1 MKQKNVRDLMLSLD
15 EYATIGGDKT
25 IGEALEVLRQAQEEL
40 IPGRHFHRA
49 ILVLD
54 ERGTVI
60 GKLSQWAIL
69 RSLEPSFLKYED
81 EEALVRSGL
90 SNDFIE
96 SMKSTL
102 ALFRS
107 NLEQICRA
115 AGRLRAR
122 DAMVPI
128 GESISEDAQLI
139 DAIHL
144 MVIHHVLS
152 LPVTRQGKV
161 VGILRQSDV
170 FEEVSGIIRSY
181 RA

>member
-1 MKQKNVRDLMLSLD
+1 MEQKRVRDLMLSLD
-15 EYATIGGDKT
+15 EYATIEGGKT
-25 IGEALEVLRQAQEEL
+25 IGEALEVLRRAQQEL

-54 ERGTVI
+54 EKGMVI

-69 RSLEPSFLKYED
+69 RSLEPTFLKYED

-107 NLEQICRA
+107 NLEQICKA
-115 AGRLRAR
+115 AGTLRAR

-128 GESISEDAQLI
+128 GESISEDALLI

-144 MVIHHVLS
+144 IVMKHVLS
-152 LPVTRQGKV
+152 LPVTRQGRV
-161 VGILRQSDV
+161 VGILRQSDI
-170 FEEVSGIIRSY
+170 FEEVSSIIRSY
-181 RA
+181 TT